1 VTAAGRPATMTTPSA
16 AALGFR
22 SELIFHRADGE
33 VVDCRAEHGCRVI
46 RTPSNPT
53 YYWGNYLL
61 FDRAPRSGDAQ
72 RWPALFDRLIAAG
85 QPQSTHRAF
94 GWMED
99 APGDTAGFLADGYTQ
114 NDASVMQTT
123 SVPTAPAPSVKAQL
137 RPFTLAGAGADA
149 ERDWSALVELSVATR
164 GVQFEE
170 SDYWPF
176 ARRRVE
182 RWRAVAHAGQGNW
195 FGAFLDDPA
204 ACPQLLAALG
214 VYVEAEPEDGERLA
228 RYQSVMT
235 DAAYRRRGL
244 CRALIATAARHAREE
259 LLADRLII
267 VAAAGKMP
275 EQLYAGLGFVA
286 AGLQRGVQRMPR
298 S

>member
-1 VTAAGRPATMTTPSA
+1 MTTPSA

-33 VVDCRAEHGCRVI
+33 VIDCRAEHGCRVI
-46 RTPSNPT
+46 RTPSSPT

-61 FDRAPRSGDAQ
+61 FERAPRPGDAQ
-72 RWPALFDRLIAAG
+72 RWPALFECLIAAA
-85 QPQSTHRAF
+85 QPESTHRAF

-99 APGDTAGFLADGYTQ
+99 APGDIAGFLADGYTQ

-123 SVPTAPAPSVKAQL
+123 SVTATPAPSVKAEL
-137 RPFTLAGAGADA
+137 RPFALAGATA

-170 SDYWPF
+170 NDYRPF
-176 ARRRVE
+176 ARRRIE
-182 RWRAVAHAGQGNW
+182 RWRLLADVGQGNW
-195 FGAFLDDPA
+195 FGAFLDEPA
-204 ACPQLLAALG
+204 TGPRLVAALG
-214 VYVEAEPEDGERLA
+214 VYVEGKPEDGERLG

-244 CRALIATAARHAREE
+244 CRALLATAARHARNE
-259 LLADRLII
+259 LRADRLII
-267 VAAAGKMP
+267 VAAAGEMP

-286 AGLQRGVQRMPR
+286 AGLQRGVQRIP
-298 S
+298 

>member
-1 VTAAGRPATMTTPSA
+1 MTTPAA

-33 VVDCRAEHGCRVI
+33 VIDCRAEHGCRVI

-61 FDRAPRSGDAQ
+61 FEHAPRRGDEE
-72 RWPALFDRLIAAG
+72 RWPALFERLIAAA
-85 QPQSTHRAF
+85 QPESTHRAF

-99 APGDTAGFLADGYTQ
+99 APGEISGFLADGYTQ
-114 NDASVMQTT
+114 DNATVMQTNV
-123 SVPTAPAPSVKAQL
+123 VPTGPAPTLDVQL
-137 RPFTLAGAGADA
+137 RPFALAGAAA
-149 ERDWSALVELSVATR
+149 ERDWSALVALSVATR
-164 GVQFEE
+164 GEQFAE

-176 ARRRVE
+176 ARSRAE
-182 RWRAVAHAGQGNW
+182 RWRALAHAGRGNW
-195 FGAFLDDPA
+195 FGAFLDDTGAGPR
-204 ACPQLLAALG
+204 LVAALG
-214 VYVEAEPEDGERLA
+214 VYVEAEPEAGERLA

-244 CRALIATAARHAREE
+244 CRALVAAAACHARDE
-259 LLADRLII
+259 LRADRLII
-267 VAAAGKMP
+267 VAAAGEMP

-286 AGLQRGVQRMPR
+286 AGLQRGVQRMPGLGVK
-298 S
+298 SP

>member
-1 VTAAGRPATMTTPSA
+1 MATPAA

-33 VVDCRAEHGCRVI
+33 VIDCRAEHGCRVI

-61 FDRAPRSGDAQ
+61 FEHAPRPGDEW
-72 RWPALFDRLIAAG
+72 RWPELFERLIAAA
-85 QPQSTHRAF
+85 QPESTHRAF

-99 APGDTAGFLADGYTQ
+99 APGDISGFLADGYTQ
-114 NDASVMQTT
+114 NNAVVMQT
-123 SVPTAPAPSVKAQL
+123 SVVPTVPAPTLDVQL
-137 RPFTLAGAGADA
+137 RPFALAGDAA
-149 ERDWSALVELSVATR
+149 ERDWSALVALSVATR
-164 GVQFEE
+164 GEQFEE

-182 RWRAVAHAGQGNW
+182 RWRTLAHAGQGNW
-195 FGAFLDDPA
+195 FGAFLDVAEAGPR
-204 ACPQLLAALG
+204 LVAALG
-214 VYVEAEPEDGERLA
+214 VYVEAEPEAGERLA

-244 CRALIATAARHAREE
+244 CRALVAAAARHARDE
-259 LLADRLII
+259 LRADRLII
-267 VAAAGKMP
+267 VAAAGEMP

-286 AGLQRGVQRMPR
+286 AGLQRGVQRMPGLGVNR
-298 S
+298 P